1 MSDNLSRAV
10 FDSLLPEGSAW
21 NIAPGRDLDKLFDG
35 MADNAESVVNF
46 LACLSDIRDP
56 ALTPI
61 LSDLE
66 REYGIKTNTNLTEAQ
81 RRMALSALIYQ
92 GENNGS
98 KDDLQNALQAAGFDV
113 QVHENSPAVDP
124 DLFLNSIPFMVA
136 DGDNAYAGFFPTTPG
151 VYTSIAGKT
160 GGELLVNGKIFEQRP
175 DYISV
180 ASGDYMYAG
189 NGNAYSGKYEDLV
202 QELFIYDIP
211 DDPNSWPFFFFVG
224 GDATR
229 NVSGELT
236 AIENT
241 DVLGVRK
248 VEFER
253 LILKYKP
260 IHTWAGLLIN
270 YT

>member
-1 MSDNLSRAV
+1 MPDTISRAII
-10 FDSLLPEGSAW
+10 DALIPEGSAW
-21 NIAPGRDLDKLFDG
+21 NVAPDGDLDHLYDG
-35 MADNAESVVNF
+35 MAENVEYIVSQ
-46 LACLSDIRDP
+46 LSILSDIRDP
-56 ALTPI
+56 STTPI

-66 REYGIKTNTNLTEAQ
+66 REYGISTNTNLTESQ
-81 RRMALSALIYQ
+81 RRESLAALVFQ

-98 KDDLQNALQAAGFDV
+98 KDDLQSVLQAAGFDV

-124 DLFLNSIPFMVA
+124 DNFLNNIFLMVA
-136 DGDNAYAGFFPTTPG
+136 DGDNAYAGFYPTIPG

-160 GGELLVNGKIFEQRP
+160 GGSLLVNGATYIQRP

-180 ASGDYMYAG
+180 ANGDYMYAG
-189 NGNAYSGKYEDLV
+189 NGNAYAGKYEDLTQTLV
-202 QELFIYDIP
+202 IYPIP

-236 AIENT
+236 DIEFVNIPT
-241 DVLGVRK
+241 ERRE
-248 VEFER
+248 EFER

-260 IHTWAGLLIN
+260 IHTWAGLMVN